1 MLCALAATLTTR
13 TYFFA
18 YLPKLPFYLA
28 ERSGWIEFARRRVEL
43 RKIQPSAESI
53 GDFDGLFLAYV
64 FVGYGTETSGEL
76 ARSSGRG
83 RKQFQSGTS

>member
-1 MLCALAATLTTR
+1 MLRDAKTSSISAQALLAVV
-13 TYFFA
+13 
-18 YLPKLPFYLA
+18 YLA
-28 ERSGWIEFARRRVEL
+28 EQSDWIEFARRRVEL